1 MAFIGLMYVSILY
14 IVIVLIL
21 GLAPFIIGTV
31 LYRKTEHK
39 KLGIGLRIF
48 GYIVMLPSL
57 ILDVMMIFVR
67 FAVWK

>member
-1 MAFIGLMYVSILY
+1 MAFIGLTYVSILY

-48 GYIVMLPSL
+48 GYIVMIPSL
-57 ILDVMMIFVR
+57 ISDVMVIVMR
-67 FAVWK
+67 LSLL

>member
-1 MAFIGLMYVSILY
+1 MAFIGLTYVSILY

-21 GLAPFIIGTV
+21 GLASFIIGTV

-39 KLGIGLRIF
+39 NLGIGLRIL
-48 GYIVMLPSL
+48 GYIVMIPSL

-67 FAVWK
+67 LAVWK